1 MGNVS
6 YYPTGVCLYKP
17 EKCYN
22 GYTLYACPG
31 GGAVII
37 DMHGN
42 ECRRFEN
49 ITGFPLKM
57 LPNGHI
63 MGSSAEIPNHLQ
75 DMADLIE
82 IDWDGNIVWKYDAFT
97 TWTANG
103 QKPVPALRQHHD
115 FQREGTPNDY
125 CPLKDGEVF
134 EKRGKTLILCHENV
148 ENPKISDKM
157 LLDDTIIE
165 VDEDG
170 HILWRWSASEH
181 IDEFGFSPVQRE
193 TIRKWPNYEPRSGCG
208 DWLHINCVSWLGE
221 NPWYDQGDERFHPEN
236 ILFGSREGCVMCIIS
251 HETGR
256 VVWRLGPDFSENE
269 TLKAIGWII
278 GQHHVH
284 MIPKGLPGQGN
295 ILLFDNGGA
304 AGYGVPTPHNPT
316 GNKAI
321 HRDYSRIL
329 EINPVTL
336 KVEWE
341 YSAAQAGYF
350 GPLEGFRFY
359 SKLVSSAQRLPN
371 GNTLITEGV
380 DGRIFEVTRDFELVW
395 EFTNPV
401 FNGKGNG
408 SAFQPPYMNM
418 LYRSYRIPYPWIPQL
433 EPPKDLPPITPLANS
448 DFRVP
453 GSPALSRTKPVK
465 IS

>member
-1 MGNVS
+1 MYLTIQLGFACTNQKNVTMDIHFT
-6 YYPTGVCLYKP
+6 P
-17 EKCYN
+17 
-22 GYTLYACPG
+22 AQG

-42 ECRRFEN
+42 EFRRFEN

-221 NPWYDQGDERFHPEN
+221 NPWYDQGDERFRPEN

-269 TLKAIGWII
+269 TLKAIEWII

-284 MIPKGLPGQGN
+284 MIPKGFP
-295 ILLFDNGGA
+295 
-304 AGYGVPTPHNPT
+304 
-316 GNKAI
+316 
-321 HRDYSRIL
+321 
-329 EINPVTL
+329 
-336 KVEWE
+336 
-341 YSAAQAGYF
+341 AQAGYF

-448 DFRVP
+448 NFRVP

>member
-1 MGNVS
+1 M
-6 YYPTGVCLYKP
+6 
-17 EKCYN
+17 
-22 GYTLYACPG
+22 
-31 GGAVII
+31 
-37 DMHGN
+37 
-42 ECRRFEN
+42 
-49 ITGFPLKM
+49 
-57 LPNGHI
+57 
-63 MGSSAEIPNHLQ
+63 
-75 DMADLIE
+75 
-82 IDWDGNIVWKYDAFT
+82 
-97 TWTANG
+97 
-103 QKPVPALRQHHD
+103 
-115 FQREGTPNDY
+115 
-125 CPLKDGEVF
+125 
-134 EKRGKTLILCHENV
+134 ILCHENV

-221 NPWYDQGDERFHPEN
+221 NPWYDQGDERFRPE
-236 ILFGSREGCVMCIIS
+236 IFSLQPGGLRYVHYLSRNRPRCV
-251 HETGR
+251 
-256 VVWRLGPDFSENE
+256 RLGPDFSENE

-341 YSAAQAGYF
+341 YSAAQADISARWKDF
-350 GPLEGFRFY
+350 AFI
-359 SKLVSSAQRLPN
+359 VSLSAAPSASP
-371 GNTLITEGV
+371 TE
-380 DGRIFEVTRDFELVW
+380 IH
-395 EFTNPV
+395 
-401 FNGKGNG
+401 
-408 SAFQPPYMNM
+408 
-418 LYRSYRIPYPWIPQL
+418 
-433 EPPKDLPPITPLANS
+433 
-448 DFRVP
+448 
-453 GSPALSRTKPVK
+453 
-465 IS
+465 